1 MFDTVLVANR
11 GEIACRV
18 IRTLRRL
25 GIRSVAVYTDPD
37 ATAPHVALADLAVH
51 LGPAPAYLS
60 ADAVVGAAR
69 RAGAQAV
76 HPGYGFLAE
85 NTAFAAACEAA
96 GIVFVGPPSSA
107 IEAMG
112 DKIRA
117 KQTVAKAGVPVVPGS
132 DEQGSDGAGLDDEA
146 LARAVAEI
154 GYPVLLKPSAGGG
167 GKGMREVH
175 RAGDLADAISSAR
188 REARGSF
195 GDDTLLVER
204 LVADPRHI
212 EIQVLADAHGN
223 AIHLGEREC
232 SLQRRHQ
239 KIIEEAPSPLLTEA
253 QREAMGAAAV
263 EAARAV
269 GYVGAGTVEF
279 IVGGDR
285 PDEFFFMEM
294 NTRLQVEHPVTE
306 EIFGLDL
313 VELQLRVA
321 AGEPEPWPAQRR
333 ARGHAIEARIYA
345 EDPAAGFLPTGGR
358 VLFAGWPD
366 GARVDAGIAAGSVV
380 GSDYDPMLAKVIAHG
395 ADRAEALARLDAA
408 LASTAVLGLGT
419 NTGFLRALL
428 ADPDVQAGR
437 LDTGLVGRR
446 LDALVAA
453 GLPAD
458 VLPAAAVLALA
469 ALEPSGAVVDPFDVP
484 GGWRVGE
491 PAWTAWR
498 MTADGSSASGTG
510 PVEVRA
516 RGRAASAMVAVGEE
530 EPVPARTAAP
540 RAALEAGGRVP
551 VTVAGVT
558 RGYAVALD
566 GDTLWLGRDGQAWAV
581 REQAPLDAAAAQ
593 AAAGSG
599 GPVVSPMPGTV
610 TLVDVAEGQAVTAG
624 QRLVVVEAMKMEHVL
639 AAPVDGTVRDLRAKP
654 GAAVAKDAVLLVV
667 EPVDRQEQE
676 LWTSRCPRSTRHC
689 VPPSRTSPA
698 RRSPRSSANSTSAA
712 SSPTRSWPRWARWAC
727 SACRSP
733 RSTAA
738 WAGTTSP
745 CAWPWRNWP
754 GSTPRWPSR
763 WRPGSHSA
771 PCRSTASAPRSR
783 SSGGCRPWPQARN

>member
-1 MFDTVLVANR
+1 VLVANR

-25 GIRSVAVYTDPD
+25 GLRSVAVYTDPD
-37 ATAPHVALADLAVH
+37 ATAPHVSMADVAVH

-60 ADAVVGAAR
+60 VDAVISAAR
-69 RAGAQAV
+69 RAGAQAI
-76 HPGYGFLAE
+76 HPGYGFLSE
-85 NTAFAAACEAA
+85 NTAFAAACEQA
-96 GIVFVGPPSSA
+96 GIIFIGPPAAA

-132 DEQGSDGAGLDDEA
+132 DAGGDAPSPDDA
-146 LARAVAEI
+146 GLARAAEQI

-175 RAGDLADAISSAR
+175 RADDLAEAITSAR

-204 LVADPRHI
+204 LVTDPRHI
-212 EIQVLADAHGN
+212 EIQILADAHGN
-223 AIHLGEREC
+223 VIHLGEREC

-239 KIIEEAPSPLLTEA
+239 KIIEEAPSPLLDETR
-253 QREAMGAAAV
+253 REAMGAAAV

-279 IVGGDR
+279 IVGAER

-321 AGEPEPWPAQRR
+321 AGEREPWPARR
-333 ARGHAIEARIYA
+333 QARGHAVEARIYA

-358 VLFAGWPD
+358 VLTLSWPD
-366 GARVDAGIAAGSVV
+366 GVRVDAGIAAGGVV

-408 LASTAVLGLGT
+408 LGEVVVLGLGT
-419 NTGFLRALL
+419 NTAFLRALL
-428 ADPDVQAGR
+428 ADSDVQAGR

-446 LDALVAA
+446 LDGLVRA

-458 VLPAAAVLALA
+458 VLPAAAGLALA
-469 ALEPSGAVVDPFDVP
+469 ALEPSGDVIDPFDIP

-491 PAWTAWR
+491 PAWTTWR
-498 MTADGSSASGTG
+498 MTVNGTAVASTE
-510 PVEVRA
+510 PAEIRA
-516 RGRAASAMVAVGEE
+516 RGRAADAIVSAGDANPVRVRAVRPGTE
-530 EPVPARTAAP
+530 
-540 RAALEAGGRVP
+540 GGARVP
-551 VTVAGVT
+551 VTVDGVT
-558 RGYAVALD
+558 RDYAVAQD
-566 GDTLWLGRDGQAWAV
+566 GNTLWLGRDGQAWAV
-581 REQAPLDAAAAQ
+581 REQAPLEAAAASST
-593 AAAGSG
+593 GSG

-610 TLVDVAEGQAVTAG
+610 TVVEVAEGQAVVAG
-624 QRLVVVEAMKMEHVL
+624 QRLLVVEAMKMEHVL
-639 AAPVDGTVRDLRAKP
+639 AAPVDGIVRDLRAKP
-654 GAAVAKDAVLLVV
+654 GATVAKDAVLAVV
-667 EPVDRQEQE
+667 EPAEGPEPTEGQE
-676 LWTSRCPRSTRHC
+676 H
-689 VPPSRTSPA
+689 
-698 RRSPRSSANSTSAA
+698 
-712 SSPTRSWPRWARWAC
+712 
-727 SACRSP
+727 
-733 RSTAA
+733 
-738 WAGTTSP
+738 
-745 CAWPWRNWP
+745 
-754 GSTPRWPSR
+754 
-763 WRPGSHSA
+763 
-771 PCRSTASAPRSR
+771 
-783 SSGGCRPWPQARN
+783 

>member
-1 MFDTVLVANR
+1 MFGTVLVANR

-25 GIRSVAVYTDPD
+25 GLRSVAVYTDPD
-37 ATAPHVALADLAVH
+37 ATAPHVSMADVAVH

-60 ADAVVGAAR
+60 VDAVISAAR
-69 RAGAQAV
+69 RAGAQAI
-76 HPGYGFLAE
+76 HPGYGFLSE
-85 NTAFAAACEAA
+85 NTAFAAACEQA
-96 GIVFVGPPSSA
+96 GIIFIGPPAAA

-132 DEQGSDGAGLDDEA
+132 DAGGDAPSPDDA
-146 LARAVAEI
+146 GLARAAEQI

-175 RAGDLADAISSAR
+175 RADDLAEAITSAR

-204 LVADPRHI
+204 LVTDPRHI
-212 EIQVLADAHGN
+212 EIQILADAHGN
-223 AIHLGEREC
+223 VIHLGEREC

-239 KIIEEAPSPLLTEA
+239 KIIEEAPSPLLDETR
-253 QREAMGAAAV
+253 REAMGAAAV

-279 IVGGDR
+279 IVGAER

-321 AGEPEPWPAQRR
+321 AGEREPWPARR
-333 ARGHAIEARIYA
+333 QARGHAVEARIYA

-358 VLFAGWPD
+358 VLTLSWPD
-366 GARVDAGIAAGSVV
+366 GVRVDAGIAAGGVV

-408 LASTAVLGLGT
+408 LGEVVVLGLGT
-419 NTGFLRALL
+419 NTAFLRALL
-428 ADPDVQAGR
+428 ADSDVQAGR

-446 LDALVAA
+446 LDGLVRA

-458 VLPAAAVLALA
+458 VLPAAAGLALA
-469 ALEPSGAVVDPFDVP
+469 ALEPSGDVIDPFDIP

-491 PAWTAWR
+491 PAWTTWR
-498 MTADGSSASGTG
+498 MTVNGTAVASTE
-510 PVEVRA
+510 PAEIRA
-516 RGRAASAMVAVGEE
+516 RGRAADAIVSAGDANPVRVRAVRPGTE
-530 EPVPARTAAP
+530 
-540 RAALEAGGRVP
+540 GGARVP
-551 VTVAGVT
+551 VTVDGVT
-558 RGYAVALD
+558 RDYAVAQD
-566 GDTLWLGRDGQAWAV
+566 GNTLWLGRDGQAWAV
-581 REQAPLDAAAAQ
+581 REQAPLEAAAASST
-593 AAAGSG
+593 GSG

-610 TLVDVAEGQAVTAG
+610 TVVEVTEGEAVVAG
-624 QRLVVVEAMKMEHVL
+624 QRLLVVEAMKMEHVL
-639 AAPVDGTVRDLRAKP
+639 AAPVDGIVRDLRAKP
-654 GAAVAKDAVLLVV
+654 GATVAKDAVLAVV
-667 EPVDRQEQE
+667 EPAEGPEPTEGQE
-676 LWTSRCPRSTRHC
+676 H
-689 VPPSRTSPA
+689 
-698 RRSPRSSANSTSAA
+698 
-712 SSPTRSWPRWARWAC
+712 
-727 SACRSP
+727 
-733 RSTAA
+733 
-738 WAGTTSP
+738 
-745 CAWPWRNWP
+745 
-754 GSTPRWPSR
+754 
-763 WRPGSHSA
+763 
-771 PCRSTASAPRSR
+771 
-783 SSGGCRPWPQARN
+783 